1 MENRRLTID
10 MDSALTLAGVTTMLV
25 SAALLLLL
33 MSPPRPETATE
44 DDAGPS
50 EAAAAPPTPD
60 APETAER
67 CGSDTA
73 SMLTLLED
81 SLCAQKGQGG
91 RVAEIGWSKTLAYG
105 VAVGVADY
113 YNPLGILSVATG
125 SLFKPN
131 AVSNWFDRV
140 ASDVNATFGD
150 VAIGKRGPLLS
161 PFHLTKIALNCE
173 KRGKACERLEKLD
186 KAWQYIPVNFAMMK
200 TVGLVHKLNDR
211 AGKLKI
217 KGKSIAQMQLTAVAG
232 VGAFATAYVTELI
245 QIVTFKKVSLVPVVS
260 MYLAG
265 LRAAFDVIDDLFPWL
280 KFATKALAW
289 LEKGFN
295 KATCKVV
302 ALFGAKPD
310 MCKINRPPFLQAYH
324 DTLAKEAGR
333 RKKIADAPDA
343 TVQQK
348 DEYHEFER
356 LRWVVYDRIKKYFQ
370 TNEDAVTV
378 SFMFDVVAKLSPN
391 ESEEFYQ
398 KIAHDPQN
406 WVKAN
411 PKNEEAFMKWAMD
424 DASIKSWIERLKT
437 DAEKAAEVPIEQN
450 TTYQF

>member
-1 MENRRLTID
+1 
-10 MDSALTLAGVTTMLV
+10 
-25 SAALLLLL
+25 
-33 MSPPRPETATE
+33 
-44 DDAGPS
+44 
-50 EAAAAPPTPD
+50 
-60 APETAER
+60 
-67 CGSDTA
+67 
-73 SMLTLLED
+73 MLTLLED

-150 VAIGKRGPLLS
+150 
-161 PFHLTKIALNCE
+161 
-173 KRGKACERLEKLD
+173 
-186 KAWQYIPVNFAMMK
+186 YIPVNFAMMK

>member
-1 MENRRLTID
+1 
-10 MDSALTLAGVTTMLV
+10 MLV

-33 MSPPRPETATE
+33 LMPSPRPATAVE
-44 DDAGPS
+44 DDAPPES
-50 EAAAAPPTPD
+50 AAPSATAPPA
-60 APETAER
+60 APETTEK
-67 CGSDTA
+67 CGSETA
-73 SMLTLLED
+73 SMFTLLED
-81 SLCAQKGQGG
+81 SLCAQRGEGG
-91 RVAEIGWSKTLAYG
+91 RAAEIGWSKTLAYG

-113 YNPLGILSVATG
+113 YNPLGILGVATG

-131 AVSNWFDRV
+131 AVSNWFDRL
-140 ASDVNATFGD
+140 ASDVNAMYGD
-150 VAIGKRGPLLS
+150 VAIGKRGPLIS
-161 PFHLTKIALNCE
+161 PFQLTRMVLNCD
-173 KRGKACERLEKLD
+173 KRGNACEKLEKMD
-186 KAWQYIPVNFAMMK
+186 KVWQYIPVNFVMMK
-200 TVGLVHKLNDR
+200 TVNLVHKLHDR
-211 AGKLKI
+211 TSNLKI
-217 KGKSIAQMQLTAVAG
+217 KGKSVGQMQMTAIAG

-333 RKKIADAPDA
+333 RKEIADAPEA

-356 LRWVVYDRIKKYFQ
+356 LRWVVYDRIKSYFG
-370 TNEDAVTV
+370 TNEDAVTI
-378 SFMFDVVAKLSPN
+378 SFMFDVVAKLSPD

-398 KIAHDPQN
+398 KIAHEPQN

-411 PKNEEAFMKWAMD
+411 PKNEEAFLKWATD

-437 DAEKAAEVPIEQN
+437 DAQKAADMPIRES
-450 TTYQF
+450 TTYQL

>member
-60 APETAER
+60 APETTER

-295 KATCKVV
+295 KATCK
-302 ALFGAKPD
+302 
-310 MCKINRPPFLQAYH
+310 
-324 DTLAKEAGR
+324 EAGR

>member
-310 MCKINRPPFLQAYH
+310 MCKINRPPFCKRITTRWRRRR
-324 DTLAKEAGR
+324 DDGR
-333 RKKIADAPDA
+333 RSRTRPTPPYSRKTSITSSSGCDG
-343 TVQQK
+343 
-348 DEYHEFER
+348 
-356 LRWVVYDRIKKYFQ
+356 WYDRIKKYFQ